1 MASILLPTSQWLRD
15 RVREVGCEAVL
26 VDAGIGE
33 PQVEH
38 ADTPGGAE
46 KALEAAPDCRLHDVG
61 TVPPLRQA

>member
-1 MASILLPTSQWLRD
+1 
-15 RVREVGCEAVL
+15 VRELGCEAVL

-61 TVPPLRQA
+61 TVPPSRQA